1 MPRATR
7 IPASRRRRKKILKRA
22 KGFWGGRSR
31 LYHVAKETVIRAL
44 AFATRDRK
52 KKKRVFRSLWIIR
65 MNAACRKNGISYSRF
80 IAGLRRSQVHLDR
93 KALAEL
99 AVRDPKAFHQLVELA
114 KTRAPNESTP

>member
-22 KGFWGGRSR
+22 KGFWGGRR
-31 LYHVAKETVIRAL
+31 KLYHVAKETVQRAL

-52 KKKRVFRSLWIIR
+52 KRRRVFRSLWIVR

-80 IAGLRRSQVHLDR
+80 VSGLKRAKVNLDR

-99 AVRDPKAFHQLVELA
+99 AVRDGQAFQKLVELA
-114 KTRAPNESTP
+114 KAK